1 MRRLAAVIA
10 TTTLAFGVALAG
22 EPEVRV
28 LRVDADCD
36 GKPDQVFLSQDD
48 RAASVRVVFGE
59 VKRRPAQFRFE
70 ASRSSQDAV
79 CTMPVHV
86 ESESLDYDPSK
97 EGVGELPGFR
107 RSKTCSA
114 FALVDGECDSI
125 HFYWNHKARRLQW
138 WRR

>member
-1 MRRLAAVIA
+1 MRPSPGAAAALHNPSLKLRPIGGP
-10 TTTLAFGVALAG
+10 GVLPSSPAELERSA
-22 EPEVRV
+22 
-28 LRVDADCD
+28 
-36 GKPDQVFLSQDD
+36 SQDD
-48 RAASVRVVFGE
+48 RAVSVRVVFGE

-70 ASRSSQDAV
+70 ASRSSQEAV
-79 CTMPVHV
+79 CTTPVHV
-86 ESESLDYDPSK
+86 EPESLDHDPSK